1 MVLEIQVRVEEH
13 GTNRHKDIIIPV
25 SNKEFE
31 MMSRLGDI
39 ENGKP
44 AYELVISLIG
54 DLQKEVDAEQ
64 QLDIN
69 HPEKYFF
76 KINLVKCDRCKE
88 RCDCTNNDIWSDTV
102 NEHNSTGNGE
112 W

>member
-1 MVLEIQVRVEEH
+1 MALEIQVRVEEH
-13 GTNRHKDIIIPV
+13 GTNRHKDIIIPD

-31 MMSRLGDI
+31 MVSRLGDI

-54 DLQKEVDAEQ
+54 DLQKEVEVEQ

-76 KINLVKCDRCKE
+76 KINLVRCDRCEE
-88 RCDCTNNDIWSDTV
+88 RCNCDNNDTW
-102 NEHNSTGNGE
+102 NERPSKGNGE